1 MCHIMFHNK
10 TQPFLLLQNA
20 FRSCSVP
27 SLSWQITPCCCFSR
41 EFESSRQIVWR
52 STHKKGR
59 LLPLLLF
66 RLVVAQVELE
76 PPPETALAA
85 SASKTCAHRHV
96 DRTLVCN

>member
-1 MCHIMFHNK
+1 MLS
-10 TQPFLLLQNA
+10 LL
-20 FRSCSVP
+20 S
-27 SLSWQITPCCCFSR
+27 
-41 EFESSRQIVWR
+41 
-52 STHKKGR
+52 
-59 LLPLLLF
+59 LLLF